1 MINAMLKNIPVLAL
15 MLAACATA
23 AFPHDEPAQQQM
35 KRMKFD
41 AEKSVLIMEAGVVVT
56 EKEGGLA
63 VEHVFPKDRMP
74 KEAAA
79 LDIAAGDEVGMAM
92 GRKVSTAR
100 DLHAVYDSAK
110 PGVEFKLGLRR
121 EGKAF
126 IVAFKKQDPKE
137 MQSTMVMKRSENDN
151 PNQDVRPALGVV
163 IEQKGGKVIVVDAFP
178 NAPKDMLKGDV
189 VVSVNGTAVND
200 LQGFADVFDHVEVGA
215 DVKFVLSRAG
225 KTVTVSIKRPKPQ
238 GQVIVK

>member
-1 MINAMLKNIPVLAL
+1 MINAMLKRVPVLAL
-15 MLAACATA
+15 TLAACAAA
-23 AFPHDEPAQQQM
+23 AFPHDEPARQQAT
-35 KRMKFD
+35 RMKFD
-41 AEKSVLIMEAGVVVT
+41 AEKSVLIMEAGAVVT
-56 EKEGGLA
+56 EKDGKLA
-63 VEHVFPKDRMP
+63 VELVFPKDRMP

-92 GRKVSTAR
+92 MKKVSTAKE
-100 DLHAVYDSAK
+100 LHAVYDSAR

-121 EGKAF
+121 DGKAF

-137 MQSTMVMKRSENDN
+137 MQGTMVMKRTESDN

-163 IEQKGGKVIVVDAFP
+163 IEQKDGAVTVVDVFP

-189 VVSVNGTAVND
+189 VVSVNGTPVKN
-200 LQGFADVFDHVEVGA
+200 LQGFSDVFDHVEVGG
-215 DVKFVLSRAG
+215 DVKFELSRAG
-225 KTVTVSIKRPKPQ
+225 KMVTVSIKRPKPQ